1 MGAVEGEVS
10 QQGKK
15 TMKFRKGNHKEHSM
29 EEER

>member
-1 MGAVEGEVS
+1 MGAVESEVN

-15 TMKFRKGNHKEHSM
+15 TMKFRKGNHNGDGM